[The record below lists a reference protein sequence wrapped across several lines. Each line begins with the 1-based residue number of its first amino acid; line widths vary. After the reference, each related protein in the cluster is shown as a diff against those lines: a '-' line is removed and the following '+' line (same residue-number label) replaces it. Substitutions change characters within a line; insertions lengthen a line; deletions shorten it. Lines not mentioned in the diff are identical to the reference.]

1 MERNFYSIGVVFN
14 VKLNTMKICL
24 SIIVSVANLK
34 IQSFNVILSLILVEN
49 LVKEREELIVL
60 TYVPHFVIVENAN
73 LVNIKVPWLNVT
85 VVKLKE
91 WRNAVNKELHSNV
104 VNDAKKY

>member
-1 MERNFYSIGVVFN
+1 
-14 VKLNTMKICL
+14 MKICL

-73 LVNIKVPWLNVT
+73 PVNIKVPWLNVT

-104 VNDAKKY
+104 VNDAKKC